1 MSKLGILIP
10 MYKESF
16 DVVKPL
22 LDSLAIQQNVDFKN
36 VHVIICNDGA
46 AKEDSQYDISKAI
59 KKQKYPFKVEYH
71 LEDHSGVS
79 ATRNKCLDYSKD
91 DYVMWCDCDDMFS
104 SVCGLWIIFQE
115 MDANGGFDGL
125 ISIFMEEAREPK
137 TKRVLYVNHQMD
149 STFVHGKV
157 YKRQYLIDKNLRF
170 NPSLTIHEDSYFNI
184 LAQNCG
190 GVIKYSQNPFYL
202 WKWRDDSVCRHDEKY
217 MLKTYRNMIDSNSAL
232 VQQFLDR
239 GLNDKAIYYCSLLVL
254 DAYYLMNKKEW
265 LDQENKE
272 YRDDTEKY
280 FAKYYKEHKDLW
292 EKCDLNT
299 KMQISN
305 AVRQKTV
312 MQGMQMENMTL
323 NDWLNHIETLL

>member
-1 MSKLGILIP
+1 MKWLSILVP
-10 MYKESF
+10 HYNESEE
-16 DVVKPL
+16 VIRPL
-22 LDSLAIQQNVDFKN
+22 LDSIQVQQNTNLDEIEV
-36 VHVIICNDGA
+36 VICDDGDDA
-46 AKEDSQYDISKAI
+46 VLLSDEFLSHYTYDI
-59 KKQKYPFKVEYH
+59 QYH
-71 LEDHSGVS
+71 REPKGGVS
-79 ATRNKCLDYSKD
+79 QMRNKALEYSKG

-115 MDANGGFDGL
+115 IDANGGFDGL
-125 ISIFMEEAREPK
+125 ISIFMEEVHEPN

-157 YKRQYLIDKNLRF
+157 YKRQYLIDNNLRF
-170 NPSLTIHEDSYFNI
+170 NPNLTIHEDSYFNI

-312 MQGMQMENMTL
+312 MQGMQMENMT
-323 NDWLNHIETLL
+323 